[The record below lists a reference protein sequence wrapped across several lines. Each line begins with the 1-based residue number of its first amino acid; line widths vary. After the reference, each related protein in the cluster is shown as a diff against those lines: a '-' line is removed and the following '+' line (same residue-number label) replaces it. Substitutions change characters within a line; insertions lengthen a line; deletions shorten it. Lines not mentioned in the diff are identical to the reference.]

1 MQPSRSIHGNYNIVD
16 YSTLAQ
22 AGDNSY
28 LYESANSGPGYGMNT
43 DTQNTSNAFGYP
55 EISSTN
61 VELRPTARYYRND
74 LSDSCMMQTQVSQPM
89 LDTTFRPQYPSSV
102 NSIQNSNFDIDLT
115 SDFTRF
121 RGESIAPWDNRNHGS
136 GVQNLPPG
144 PSLLSTSIVGLN
156 EQFADPMSTRAS
168 DSIGHFGM
176 AYHSYDGHEED
187 RAWPEA
193 WPAQQTRLP
202 TRPSHD
208 SFVQSQNP
216 ISTGAPKIWPL
227 STSEFAFTEEEPQP
241 SKIKNQW
248 LDGSA
253 TPILG
258 LPEQSIDYGQPVL
271 GYAGYTGEYSGNLAE
286 RSAITS
292 QQPDIAT
299 ARPHGMIKTNSGTS
313 LQIRKNI
320 ASRVAPRCVSM
331 PSNQPHMVHRRSAKD
346 EFLIQ
351 KRRAGMSY
359 KDIRLEGGYTEAEST
374 LRGRF
379 RTLTKPKSARVRKP
393 EWSDKD
399 TDLLR
404 QAVHQLAPR
413 GSGSKIPWKKVAEYI
428 VEHGGSYHFGNSTCR
443 KRWDELQNKQ

>member
-1 MQPSRSIHGNYNIVD
+1 MQPSRSIHGNYNSVD
-16 YSTLAQ
+16 YSTLPQ
-22 AGDNSY
+22 AGDNLY
-28 LYESANSGPGYGMNT
+28 LYETAISGPNYGMNT
-43 DTQNTSNAFGYP
+43 DTQNTGNTFGYP
-55 EISSTN
+55 EISSRN
-61 VELRPTARYYRND
+61 VELRPTACYYRND
-74 LSDSCMMQTQVSQPM
+74 LSDSCMMQTHVSQPV

-102 NSIQNSNFDIDLT
+102 NSVQNSNFDIDLT
-115 SDFTRF
+115 NNFTRL
-121 RGESIAPWDNRNHGS
+121 RGEQVAPWDDRNHGI
-136 GVQNLPPG
+136 GVQALPPG
-144 PSLLSTSIVGLN
+144 PSLLSTSLTGPN
-156 EQFADPMSTRAS
+156 EQFARPISTRDP
-168 DSIGHFGM
+168 DSMGHFGM
-176 AYHSYDGHEED
+176 AYHNYNEHEENS
-187 RAWPEA
+187 AWPEA
-193 WPAQQTRLP
+193 WPALQTKLP
-202 TRPSHD
+202 TRPTHYT
-208 SFVQSQNP
+208 FTQSQNL
-216 ISTGAPKIWPL
+216 ISTEAPKNWSL

-241 SKIKNQW
+241 SKIKSQW

-258 LPEQSIDYGQPVL
+258 LAEQSIDYGQPVL
-271 GYAGYTGEYSGNLAE
+271 GYTEYARDYSRSLAGRNAM
-286 RSAITS
+286 AS
-292 QQPDIAT
+292 QQSEIAT
-299 ARPHGMIKTNSGTS
+299 VRPHAMTKTNSGTS
-313 LQIRKNI
+313 LQARKNI

-331 PSNQPHMVHRRSAKD
+331 SSTQLHMVNRRSAKD

-443 KRWDELQNKQ
+443 KRWDELQNEQ